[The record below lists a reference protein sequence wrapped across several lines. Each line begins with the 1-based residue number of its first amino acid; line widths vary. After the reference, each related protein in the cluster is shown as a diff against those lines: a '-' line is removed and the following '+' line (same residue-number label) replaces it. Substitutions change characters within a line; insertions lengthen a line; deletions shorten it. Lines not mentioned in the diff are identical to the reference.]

1 MSKMEIYY
9 NTSLPVGDDIES
21 GSPCSIVYFD
31 KKGNVTHQE
40 DHNLE
45 NIEIQSQLLNHLP
58 VRCCLIFKN
67 TFPLKK
73 AKKHLKNSISKR
85 NKTAREK
92 RNSSVFDNNE
102 RITRGIT
109 RRNVGVITGMFS

>member
-21 GSPCSIVYFD
+21 GRPCSIVYFD

-45 NIEIQSQLLNHLP
+45 NIEISKSALESLARALLP
-58 VRCCLIFKN
+58 DIQEYFSSEEG
-67 TFPLKK
+67 KK
-73 AKKHLKNSISKR
+73 AFEELNKQKEQDCKR
-85 NKTAREK
+85 K
-92 RNSSVFDNNE
+92 RKVDAFDSSE
-102 RITRGIT
+102 GE
-109 RRNVGVITGMFS
+109 